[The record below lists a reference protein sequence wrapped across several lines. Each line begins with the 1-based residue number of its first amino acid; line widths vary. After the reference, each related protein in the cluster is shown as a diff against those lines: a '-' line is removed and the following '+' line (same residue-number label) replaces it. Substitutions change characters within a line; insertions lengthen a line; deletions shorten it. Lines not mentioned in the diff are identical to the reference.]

1 MDEQAYEKVLANR
14 DATHEALCRRCGQCC
29 GTLGEDPCANLE
41 KLADGTNSCRIYN
54 IRHALQKTMSGRY
67 FMCVNIRDVI
77 KCGASYDNCPYCGN
91 VR

>member
-41 KLADGTNSCRIYN
+41 KLADGTYSCRIYN
-54 IRHALQKTMSGRY
+54 IRHGLQKTMSGRY